1 MYDDVEAKFSVLER
15 AERVLSSLSDEF
27 PSFIKC
33 MLPSNVAH
41 GFWLHLPKAFCDIY
55 LPTCDTNIIL
65 VDEWGN
71 EYKTSYLLERH
82 GLSAGWRAFSISH
95 RLLKGDILIFRL
107 IEPCKLKVDIVRVNG
122 RDVVDAALCLLK
134 FDASENTR
142 DPDLSRKDTRKRKS
156 LVKFIE
162 PYIHDVCK
170 PEAIVQDEGQS
181 ALDCCSPHIVD
192 QTEHNSKDSG
202 SEDFEGSDIANHP
215 QSNEFCS
222 SKTSFLCD
230 HPRDGFW
237 WTFSIGA
244 GKRSKEP
251 KTTSERRIL
260 AEPSQVF
267 WFLKRFETCWLK
279 AGSMQTT
286 TCNMCFYQNKDTQQ
300 HQQQNERLK
309 IFLGLWQPWT
319 QNKRIFNAYNALNLN
334 LVVYLLSAF
343 QRKKD
348 QSTCSNALP
357 TDEHNVSG
365 KTHSE
370 NNCTTKLMK

>member
-1 MYDDVEAKFSVLER
+1 METKHSNVKQRTDSQICSHKVRISHSLSTSTPAASSSKTKRKMPLESKEKLASKKPKILKSKAKQEKSNNRKKSESIKRKRATVSDMYDDVEAKFSVLER

-122 RDVVDAALCLLK
+122 RDVVHAALCLLK

-170 PEAIVQDEGQS
+170 PEANVQDEGQS

-192 QTEHNSKDSG
+192 QAEHNSKDSG

-230 HPRDGFW
+230 HPRDGV
-237 WTFSIGA
+237 A
-244 GKRSKEP
+244 CR
-251 KTTSERRIL
+251 
-260 AEPSQVF
+260 
-267 WFLKRFETCWLK
+267 
-279 AGSMQTT
+279 
-286 TCNMCFYQNKDTQQ
+286 
-300 HQQQNERLK
+300 
-309 IFLGLWQPWT
+309 
-319 QNKRIFNAYNALNLN
+319 
-334 LVVYLLSAF
+334 
-343 QRKKD
+343 
-348 QSTCSNALP
+348 
-357 TDEHNVSG
+357 
-365 KTHSE
+365 
-370 NNCTTKLMK
+370 